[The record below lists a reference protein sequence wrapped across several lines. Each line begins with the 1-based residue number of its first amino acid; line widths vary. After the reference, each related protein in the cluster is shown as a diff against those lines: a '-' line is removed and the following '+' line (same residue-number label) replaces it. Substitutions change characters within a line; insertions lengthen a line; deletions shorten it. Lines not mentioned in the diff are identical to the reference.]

1 MGVATEQGLL
11 SLGLQFDTM
20 LEAYS
25 RNFDPKHP
33 YSSPVFCLRIRATLS
48 HLLHAALGHLAVTT
62 PTAATFR
69 RSLRR
74 ILTCFLR
81 RHPTISRDG
90 FPILLMASS
99 RGSKGCLCSWPL
111 VRMYCPATLFPLF
124 FIILVFEATFLCSAP
139 HSCSLARCGEPSPA
153 HNIYVY
159 SRHSPS
165 QSFTSPSIL
174 QQQHL
179 RVQVF

>member
-20 LEAYS
+20 LEANS

-33 YSSPVFCLRIRATLS
+33 NSSPVFCLRIRATLS
-48 HLLHAALGHLAVTT
+48 HRLHAALGHLAVTT

-90 FPILLMASS
+90 FPILSTASS
-99 RGSKGCLCSWPL
+99 RGSEGCWPL
-111 VRMYCPATLFPLF
+111 VRVYCPATWFSLF
-124 FIILVFEATFLCSAP
+124 FIILIFEATLLFSAP
-139 HSCSLARCGEPSPA
+139 HTCSLARCGEPSPA
-153 HNIYVY
+153 HSIYVY

-165 QSFTSPSIL
+165 QSLTSPSIL